1 METEQ
6 TLDNLKP
13 EAAKSGLILG
23 LITLVLG
30 VISAYVLVKATSM
43 WAIFLVPIGIGFIIP
58 VILAVFL
65 SIDLRKKIGGY
76 WNLRQATSGIFIMF
90 LASYI
95 ISTGGNFVFTKLIEP
110 TMSSQIQSSVTNA
123 TSSMMRG
130 QGVDEAA
137 IEKNEAKMAEQFA
150 QKESGTIKQ
159 TIQGHLIAVIIIFVV
174 ALLFGAIFKKSP
186 PLFFTEDKEE

>member
-13 EAAKSGLILG
+13 EAAKNGLILG

-65 SIDLRKKIGGY
+65 SLDLRKKIGGY

-130 QGVDEAA
+130 QGVDEAT
-137 IEKNEAKMAEQFA
+137 IEKKEAEMAAQFA
-150 QKESGTIKQ
+150 KKESGTITQ

-186 PLFFTEDKEE
+186 PLFFTEEKEE

>member
-13 EAAKSGLILG
+13 EAAKNGLILG
-23 LITLVLG
+23 LVSLVLSI
-30 VISAYVLVKATSM
+30 ISAYVLVKATSM
-43 WAIFLVPIGIGFIIP
+43 WAIFLIPIGLGFLIP

-76 WNLRQATSGIFIMF
+76 WNFRQATSGVFIMF

-110 TMSSQIQSSVTNA
+110 TMPAQIQSAVTNA
-123 TSSMMRG
+123 TTSMMRN

-137 IEKNEAKMAEQFA
+137 IEKKEEELASQFA
-150 QKESGTIKQ
+150 QKESGTIKHN
-159 TIQGHLIAVIIIFVV
+159 IQGHLMAVIIIFVV

>member
-6 TLDNLKP
+6 PLDNLKP
-13 EAAKSGLILG
+13 EAAKNGLILG

-43 WAIFLVPIGIGFIIP
+43 WAIFLVPIGIGFLIP

-65 SIDLRKKIGGY
+65 SLDLRKKIGGY

-123 TSSMMRG
+123 TASMMRG
-130 QGVDEAA
+130 QGVDEAT
-137 IEKNEAKMAEQFA
+137 IEKKEAEMAEQFA
-150 QKESGTIKQ
+150 KKESGTMIQ